1 VKELAVSMNAGI
13 RQTICNYMIAGN
25 TLWEDRPC
33 LHALGDNC
41 YALLVAVRFTAISNL
56 SF

>member
-1 VKELAVSMNAGI
+1 MSMNAGI

-41 YALLVAVRFTAISNL
+41 YALLVAVRFTAKSNL